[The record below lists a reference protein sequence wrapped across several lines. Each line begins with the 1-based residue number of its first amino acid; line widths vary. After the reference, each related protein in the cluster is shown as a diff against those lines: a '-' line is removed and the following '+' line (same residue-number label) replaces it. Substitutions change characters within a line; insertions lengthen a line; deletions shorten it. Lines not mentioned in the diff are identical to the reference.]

1 MAPSII
7 QFVVLLVILAVLA
20 AVGYGVFY
28 LVRTLVRLNRHVTQ
42 SQERVHRR
50 MTSNRHNL

>member
-7 QFVVLLVILAVLA
+7 QFVVLLIILAVLA
-20 AVGYGVFY
+20 AVGYGIFY
-28 LVRTLVRLNRHVTQ
+28 LVRTLVRLNRHMTQ

>member
-7 QFVVLLVILAVLA
+7 QFVVLLIILAVLA

-50 MTSNRHNL
+50 MTSNRHDF

>member
-20 AVGYGVFY
+20 AVGYGIFY
-28 LVRTLVRLNRHVTQ
+28 LVRTLVRLNRHMTQ

-50 MTSNRHNL
+50 MTSNRHDF

>member
-20 AVGYGVFY
+20 AVGYGIFY
-28 LVRTLVRLNRHVTQ
+28 LVRTLVRLNRHMTQ

>member
-20 AVGYGVFY
+20 AVGFGIFY
-28 LVRTLVRLNRHVTQ
+28 LVRTLVRLNRHVTRD
-42 SQERVHRR
+42 QERVHRR
-50 MTSNRHNL
+50 MTSNRHDL

>member
-20 AVGYGVFY
+20 AVGFGIFY
-28 LVRTLVRLNRHVTQ
+28 LVRTLVRLNRHVTRDQ
-42 SQERVHRR
+42 DRVRRR
-50 MTSNRHNL
+50 MASNRYDL

>member
-20 AVGYGVFY
+20 AVGFGIFY
-28 LVRTLVRLNRHVTQ
+28 LVRTLVRLNRHVTRD
-42 SQERVHRR
+42 QERVHRR